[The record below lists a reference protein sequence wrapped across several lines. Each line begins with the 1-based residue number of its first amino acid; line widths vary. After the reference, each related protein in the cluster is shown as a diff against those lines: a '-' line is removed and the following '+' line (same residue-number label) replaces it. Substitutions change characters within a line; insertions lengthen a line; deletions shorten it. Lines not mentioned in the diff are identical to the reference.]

1 MSGLV
6 IKAWRADVRPIDN
19 ENNFVFVTGRQSG
32 LVSWLLSLVR
42 IDPTTTIVVGSERVS
57 FESASLAGTES
68 RLIPLEGICS
78 TYYGYHK
85 PWKAAAWI
93 TALAVFLAFSFGAV
107 AAEGGSQGFAFIT
120 FVLTTMI
127 GFCIALIY
135 YFLNRTLTLGFVE
148 NSGHISGIRFKRSV
162 IENIDID
169 ESEARAVCI
178 LVQRL
183 IEAKASRLLRSQV
196 PSTAG

>member
-1 MSGLV
+1 MSALV
-6 IKAWRADVRPIDN
+6 IKAWKADVRPIDKD
-19 ENNFVFVTGRQSG
+19 NNFVFIMGRQSG
-32 LVSWLLSLVR
+32 LISWLLSLMR
-42 IDPTTTIVVGSERVS
+42 IDPTTTIVVGSDRIQ

-93 TALAVFLAFSFGAV
+93 IASAVFLAFFFGAV

-120 FVLTTMI
+120 FILTTMI
-127 GFCIALIY
+127 GVVIALVY

-148 NSGHISGIRFKRSV
+148 NSGVVSGIRFKRSA
-162 IENIDID
+162 IENIEIN
-169 ESEARAVCI
+169 EHEARAVCI
-178 LVQRL
+178 LVQHL
-183 IEAKASRLLRSQV
+183 IEAKAKLLRGQV
-196 PSTAG
+196 SNAAS